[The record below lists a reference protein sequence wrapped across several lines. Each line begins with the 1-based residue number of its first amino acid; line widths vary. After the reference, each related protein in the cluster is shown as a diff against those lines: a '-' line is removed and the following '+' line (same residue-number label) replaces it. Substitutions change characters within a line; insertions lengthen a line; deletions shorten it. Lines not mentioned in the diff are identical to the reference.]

1 MQSAVAGA
9 LVAGGGRALA
19 TAAYPNRPINFIV
32 PYAAG
37 GDFDS
42 YVRKFCQLMQPLLK
56 VNMEPIN
63 MPGAAGALAIFQL
76 YRDEPDGYNISLIN
90 VPGILLSKKTGF
102 DVTKLTWLA
111 NLGRDPL
118 GIAVAKDSKINNVAD
133 LQALGK
139 TRKVKMSS
147 SGKAS
152 TDYPATQVFCGLME
166 IPVDIVSGYQNS
178 VDSLVAVTRNDVDA
192 SVHSLAAI
200 QKMQTAGL
208 VRPIFVFEPQTP
220 IPGVEDASAINQ
232 PDLGKIY
239 QYRPVCAP
247 PGLPA
252 DISKTLSDAL
262 VQSAKTPDAQAWAKK
277 IGSAL
282 YPLDQQQTL
291 AMVQEQQALFKAW
304 HKFLV

>member
-1 MQSAVAGA
+1 M
-9 LVAGGGRALA
+9 
-19 TAAYPNRPINFIV
+19 AAAAFPSHPINFIV
-32 PYAAG
+32 PYSAG

-42 YVRKFCQLMQPLLK
+42 YVRKFCQLMQPMLK
-56 VNMEPIN
+56 VNIEPIN
-63 MPGAAGALAIFQL
+63 MAGAAGALAIFQL
-76 YRDEPDGYNISLIN
+76 YRDPPDGYNISLIN
-90 VPGILLSKKTGF
+90 VPGILLSKKAGF
-102 DVTKLTWLA
+102 DVGKLTWLA

-139 TRKVKMSS
+139 QRKVKMSS

-152 TDYPATQVFCGLME
+152 TDYPATQVFAGLLN

-208 VRPIFVFEPQTP
+208 VRPIFVFEPKSP
-220 IPGVEDASAINQ
+220 IPGVEDASAVGQ
-232 PDLGKIY
+232 PDLGQLY

-247 PGLPA
+247 PGLPQ
-252 DISKTLSDAL
+252 DIANTLSDAL
-262 VQSAKTPDAQAWAKK
+262 VQSAKSADAQAWAKQ
-277 IGSAL
+277 IGSTL
-282 YPLDQQQTL
+282 YPLNQQQTL
-291 AMVQEQQALFKAW
+291 AMVQEQQSLFKKW
-304 HKFLV
+304 HSFLV

>member
-1 MQSAVAGA
+1 MQSAAAGA
-9 LVAGGGRALA
+9 LVASSGRALA
-19 TAAYPNRPINFIV
+19 AAAYPNQPINFIV
-32 PYAAG
+32 PYSAG

-76 YRDEPDGYNISLIN
+76 YRDAPDGYNISLIN
-90 VPGILLSKKTGF
+90 VPGILLSKKVGF
-102 DVTKLTWLA
+102 DVSKLTWLA

-152 TDYPATQVFCGLME
+152 SDYPATQVFCGLMD

-208 VRPIFVFEPQTP
+208 VRPIFVFEPKTP

-232 PDLGKIY
+232 PDLGQIY

-252 DISKTLSDAL
+252 DIAKTLSDAL
-262 VQSAKTPDAQAWAKK
+262 VQSAKTADAQSWAKK
-277 IGSAL
+277 IGSVL

-291 AMVQEQQALFKAW
+291 AMIKEQQALFKTW
-304 HKFLV
+304 HKYLV